1 MLMTSD
7 GHRLNVTSAV
17 TSDDT
22 MSPVPDA
29 MAEFLEDLVACM
41 STRDRQTRRRQS
53 QLMEIDDLECI
64 SHQDR
69 YEKNM
74 ADVFNYVIMK
84 YYIEHRIA
92 QDALMDMMLA
102 ERNRKKKPRVIYYS
116 N

>member
-1 MLMTSD
+1 
-7 GHRLNVTSAV
+7 
-17 TSDDT
+17 

-29 MAEFLEDLVACM
+29 MLEFFEDLAEYMCRRDRQM
-41 STRDRQTRRRQS
+41 GQDRQTRRRQS
-53 QLMEIDDLECI
+53 QQQLEVEDLEHT
-64 SHQDR
+64 SPQER

-74 ADVFNYVIMK
+74 SEVFNYAIFR